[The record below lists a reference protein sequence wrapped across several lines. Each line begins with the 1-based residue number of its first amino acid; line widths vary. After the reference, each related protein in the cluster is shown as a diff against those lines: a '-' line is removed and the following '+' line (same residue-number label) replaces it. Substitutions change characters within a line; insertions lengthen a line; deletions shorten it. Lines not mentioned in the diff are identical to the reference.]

1 MANVLKP
8 NVISGRDGFA
18 PSPFQP
24 HQHPDIGGGGGGG
37 NNKKQKENEQPR
49 SCRSQTGELILCMY
63 NAEYR

>member
-18 PSPFQP
+18 PSLFQP
-24 HQHPDIGGGGGGG
+24 HQHPDIEEGEKI
-37 NNKKQKENEQPR
+37 KKQKANEQPR
-49 SCRSQTGELILCMY
+49 SCRSQTGELILCVY

>member
-24 HQHPDIGGGGGGG
+24 HQHPDIEEGGKKSK
-37 NNKKQKENEQPR
+37 NKKQTNSHVRVVAKLV
-49 SCRSQTGELILCMY
+49 S
-63 NAEYR
+63 